1 MKTERRTETIGIVL
15 MLICVACLCT
25 GQFIWKGFDG
35 VWSLVGGFAIYCVGA
50 LAMLVAYRF
59 GRLSVL
65 QPINS
70 LSVVVSAVLGF
81 WAFNEEISI
90 LKAFGIVFILA
101 GVVLIAK
108 GDDAK

>member
-1 MKTERRTETIGIVL
+1 MEEERKTQPIGVAL
-15 MLICVACLCT
+15 MLICVACLCA
-25 GQFIWKGFDG
+25 GQFIWKRFDG
-35 VWSLVGGFAIYCVGA
+35 VWSLAGGFVVYCVGA

-81 WAFNEEISI
+81 MIFGEEISVVKAIGMISI
-90 LKAFGIVFILA
+90 LT
-101 GVVLIAK
+101 GVILIAK
-108 GDDAK
+108 GDDAS